1 MNYEK
6 CFWKQFKRCT
16 SVQLCKYTRASV
28 LHHKP
33 SDYIFCIIHPYT
45 EVWEMK
51 MTVNMDKSTILDKI
65 AANSTCMR
73 DLLIICCKAKITRI
87 NIMDEFQRVQRII
100 TFLNSKVIQCNV
112 LHVSG
117 FCLVNWERLI
127 SK

>member
-1 MNYEK
+1 
-6 CFWKQFKRCT
+6 
-16 SVQLCKYTRASV
+16 
-28 LHHKP
+28 
-33 SDYIFCIIHPYT
+33 
-45 EVWEMK
+45 MK

-117 FCLVNWERLI
+117 FCLVN
-127 SK
+127 